1 MARVEPSRDD
11 AVALTAVAL
20 DDVARVLE
28 IYVEA
33 MLARPAEV
41 RPLGDLASG
50 DRSRAGHVDLEGAA
64 AAGRPTTDGAAF
76 YLPER
81 MARFPDRRGNFMV
94 YRMAVL
100 HQLGGVLFG
109 TYRRGPIRFADFF
122 AGFGEPGLARAL
134 FGRLE
139 GARIDAA
146 LARAF
151 RGVHRDLLRLIDD
164 ALESTP
170 PPASDRDCRP
180 GFELQPHAGPESP
193 PAPAP
198 RRRSRGPSREAAL
211 SHLAGRLLMA
221 QRRLVAV
228 PALPR
233 GRGSGDAD
241 PAFDSTVRLKACD
254 EGGGRGAGAAD
265 PALDLPDEAARLLL
279 RGATVE
285 DTRRA
290 VRSLYRVFASLR
302 PGAGSAGSGLSA
314 GDRGAGDRG
323 PESAAD
329 PVPQSLEMPAPAH
342 HGDPAPERVELRGE
356 WAELASEVELRDD
369 VAPGPVASGLM
380 DQLQVDELGVLSLQD
395 GDLSGTA
402 GLPLTDL
409 DVTGAIEAE
418 AGDADSELIEL
429 DPEELAARLEELS
442 KRLERELDAAGLNR
456 DREQVHYYDE
466 WDHELAGY
474 RRRWCHLREKTIE
487 PPPAGGVGAAAVSE
501 GSNRAGIGG
510 FDASASGVGAAS
522 VFDGRFV
529 DETRRRHADLLRR
542 VRRQFELL
550 KPEEFRRVR
559 RLIEGE
565 ELDLD
570 RVVETH
576 VDRRAGRPPDG
587 AVYMSRRRQHRD
599 VAAAFLLDMSASTDA
614 EAPVDEPE
622 HAPGKTP
629 APEYVGVFD
638 DFDWPDNP
646 QPLPPGRRV
655 IDIEKES
662 LVLMADA
669 LETLGDDYAIYGF
682 SGFGRKEVEFFVAKE
697 FDDDLDRDAEDRIAA
712 MEPKRS
718 TRMGPAIRHAAV
730 KLAEREAKVKVL
742 LILSDGYPQDFDYG
756 SDRASR
762 VYGIRDTMVALRET
776 ERVGISTF
784 CITVDPAGHDYLRE
798 MCPERR
804 YLVIDEIAALPRQLP
819 KVYRGL
825 TA

>member
-1 MARVEPSRDD
+1 MAPS
-11 AVALTAVAL
+11 AVAL
-20 DDVARVLE
+20 DDVARILE

-33 MLARPAEV
+33 MLARPADV
-41 RPLGDLASG
+41 RPVADLRTG
-50 DRSRAGHVDLEGAA
+50 DRSRVEHLDLEGAA

-81 MARFPDRRGNFMV
+81 IDRLADSHGNFMV

-109 TYRRGPIRFADFF
+109 TYRRGPVRFADFF
-122 AGFGEPGLARAL
+122 AGFDEPGLARAL
-134 FGRLE
+134 FARLE

-146 LARAF
+146 LARVF
-151 RGVHRDLLRLIDD
+151 RGVGRDLLRLIDD
-164 ALESTP
+164 ALESSLG
-170 PPASDRDCRP
+170 PASRP
-180 GFELQPHAGPESP
+180 AERRQP
-193 PAPAP
+193 
-198 RRRSRGPSREAAL
+198 REAAL
-211 SHLAGRLLMA
+211 FDLAQALLVEQRSRLRASAGGADSAGRM
-221 QRRLVAV
+221 
-228 PALPR
+228 
-233 GRGSGDAD
+233 S
-241 PAFDSTVRLKACD
+241 VRF
-254 EGGGRGAGAAD
+254 G
-265 PALDLPDEAARLLL
+265 EAATLLNP
-279 RGATVE
+279 GATV
-285 DTRRA
+285 DHTLRA
-290 VRSLYRVFASLR
+290 VRALYTEFAALR
-302 PGAGSAGSGLSA
+302 SASFLSEPA
-314 GDRGAGDRG
+314 PAADDGRPHDRG
-323 PESAAD
+323 
-329 PVPQSLEMPAPAH
+329 VPPDLEAEAQSLDAPAPAH
-342 HGDPAPERVELRGE
+342 HGDPAPERVELRRE
-356 WAELASEVELRDD
+356 WQELASEVELRDE
-369 VAPGPVASGLM
+369 VEPGPIAAGLM
-380 DQLQVDELGVLSLQD
+380 EQLQVDELGVLSLQD

-418 AGDADSELIEL
+418 GGDEDATPVEL
-429 DPEELAARLEELS
+429 DPDELAARLEELS
-442 KRLERELDAAGLNR
+442 KRLERELAEAGL

-474 RRRWCHLREKTIE
+474 RRRWCHLREKAIE
-487 PPPAGGVGAAAVSE
+487 PPCAAPNGATAPA
-501 GSNRAGIGG
+501 
-510 FDASASGVGAAS
+510 D
-522 VFDGRFV
+522 RFV
-529 DETRRRHADLLRR
+529 DETRRHHADLLRR
-542 VRRQFELL
+542 VRKQFELL
-550 KPEEFRRVR
+550 KPEEFRRMR

-622 HAPGKTP
+622 P
-629 APEYVGVFD
+629 AAGREPEPEYVGVFD

-646 QPLPPGRRV
+646 QPIPPGRRV

-697 FDDDLDRDAEDRIAA
+697 FDDDFDREAEDRIAA

-718 TRMGPAIRHAAV
+718 TRMGPAIRHAAA
-730 KLAEREAKVKVL
+730 KLAERETKVKVL

-776 ERVGISTF
+776 ERQGISTF

-804 YLVIDEIAALPRQLP
+804 YLVIDEIAALPSQLP

>member
-1 MARVEPSRDD
+1 M
-11 AVALTAVAL
+11 TAVAL

-41 RPLGDLASG
+41 RPLADLEAG
-50 DRSRAGHVDLEGAA
+50 DRSRAGHLDLEGAA

-81 MARFPDRRGNFMV
+81 MDRLPDSHGNFMV

-109 TYRRGPIRFADFF
+109 TYRRGPIRFAEFF
-122 AGFGEPGLARAL
+122 AGFDEPGLARAL
-134 FGRLE
+134 FARLE

-146 LARAF
+146 LARVF
-151 RGVHRDLLRLIDD
+151 RGVGRDLLRLIDD
-164 ALESTP
+164 ALDSSLGP
-170 PPASDRDCRP
+170 PQRPAGRR
-180 GFELQPHAGPESP
+180 QP
-193 PAPAP
+193 
-198 RRRSRGPSREAAL
+198 REAAL
-211 SHLAGRLLMA
+211 FDLARALLLEQRSQLLASGVGADSASRLSVRRPSGRH
-221 QRRLVAV
+221 
-228 PALPR
+228 
-233 GRGSGDAD
+233 SG
-241 PAFDSTVRLKACD
+241 
-254 EGGGRGAGAAD
+254 
-265 PALDLPDEAARLLL
+265 EAATLLNP
-279 RGATVE
+279 GATV
-285 DTRRA
+285 DHTLRA
-290 VRSLYRVFASLR
+290 VRALYPAFAALR
-302 PGAGSAGSGLSA
+302 STLGAAGAEAATHDGRPRDRNADPDPGAEA
-314 GDRGAGDRG
+314 
-323 PESAAD
+323 
-329 PVPQSLEMPAPAH
+329 QSLDVPAPAH
-342 HGDPAPERVELRGE
+342 HGDPAPERVELRRE
-356 WAELASEVELRDD
+356 WQELASEVEVRDD
-369 VAPGPVASGLM
+369 VEPGPIAAGLM
-380 DQLQVDELGVLSLQD
+380 EQLQVDELGVLSLQD

-418 AGDADSELIEL
+418 GGDEEATPIEL
-429 DPEELAARLEELS
+429 DPEELTARLEELS
-442 KRLERELDAAGLNR
+442 KRLERELAEAGL
-456 DREQVHYYDE
+456 DREQVYYYDE

-474 RRRWCHLREKTIE
+474 RRRWCHLREKPIE
-487 PPPAGGVGAAAVSE
+487 PPGAAPNGAV
-501 GSNRAGIGG
+501 APA
-510 FDASASGVGAAS
+510 D
-522 VFDGRFV
+522 RFV
-529 DETRRRHADLLRR
+529 DETRRLHADLLRR
-542 VRRQFELL
+542 VRKQFELL
-550 KPEEFRRVR
+550 KPEEFRRMR

-622 HAPGKTP
+622 APAGKTP
-629 APEYVGVFD
+629 EPEYVGVFD

-697 FDDDLDRDAEDRIAA
+697 FDDDLDRGAEDRIAA

-718 TRMGPAIRHAAV
+718 TRMGPAIRHAAA

-776 ERVGISTF
+776 ERQGISTF

-804 YLVIDEIAALPRQLP
+804 YLVIDEIAALPSQLP

>member
-1 MARVEPSRDD
+1 MIGSSP
-11 AVALTAVAL
+11 
-20 DDVARVLE
+20 VARVDAGRGDSPASTAVELDDIGRILE

-41 RPLGDLASG
+41 RPLADLSTG
-50 DRSRAGHVDLEGAA
+50 DRSRGGHVDLEGAA

-81 MARFPDRRGNFMV
+81 IARFPDRYGNFMV

-109 TYRRGPIRFADFF
+109 TYRRGPVRFADFF
-122 AGFGEPGLARAL
+122 AGFEEPGLARAL
-134 FGRLE
+134 FARLE

-151 RGVHRDLLRLIDD
+151 RGVRRDLLRLIDD
-164 ALESTP
+164 ALES
-170 PPASDRDCRP
+170 S
-180 GFELQPHAGPESP
+180 
-193 PAPAP
+193 PAPPSRP
-198 RRRSRGPSREAAL
+198 RRRHRFREAAL
-211 SHLAGRLLMA
+211 FDLAGALLMA
-221 QRRLVAV
+221 QRALLTVAASAPGNPGGAMPRHPRTSPCARHRAQGWNPGV
-228 PALPR
+228 SPASPGNAGVSPASGSELR
-233 GRGSGDAD
+233 RGS
-241 PAFDSTVRLKACD
+241 
-254 EGGGRGAGAAD
+254 
-265 PALDLPDEAARLLL
+265 DLPKEAASLLHP
-279 RGATVE
+279 GATVE

-290 VRSLYRVFASLR
+290 VRSLYPAFAALR
-302 PGAGSAGSGLSA
+302 SRGLRADPGVPA
-314 GDRGAGDRG
+314 GDAGAEDRE
-323 PESAAD
+323 PAPDAD

-356 WAELASEVELRDD
+356 WAELAAEVELRDD
-369 VAPGPVASGLM
+369 VEPGPVASGMM

-418 AGDADSELIEL
+418 AGDADAEPIEL

-442 KRLERELDAAGLNR
+442 KRLERELAEAGLDR
-456 DREQVHYYDE
+456 DREQIYYYDE

-474 RRRWCHLREKTIE
+474 RRRWCHLREKAIE
-487 PPPAGGVGAAAVSE
+487 PPPAKGGVAAVSD
-501 GSNRAGIGG
+501 R
-510 FDASASGVGAAS
+510 
-522 VFDGRFV
+522 RFV
-529 DETRRRHADLLRR
+529 DETRHHHADLLRR

-550 KPEEFRRVR
+550 KPEELRRVR

-614 EAPVDEPE
+614 EAPACEPE
-622 HAPGKTP
+622 PLPGKTP

-697 FDDDLDRDAEDRIAA
+697 FDDDLNREAEERIAA

-718 TRMGPAIRHAAV
+718 TRMGPAIRHAAA
-730 KLAEREAKVKVL
+730 KLAEREARVKVL

-776 ERVGISTF
+776 ERQGISTF

-804 YLVIDEIAALPRQLP
+804 YLVIDEIAALPSQLP

-825 TA
+825 TS

>member
-1 MARVEPSRDD
+1 MNAVE
-11 AVALTAVAL
+11 L
-20 DDVARVLE
+20 DDIGRVLE
-28 IYVEA
+28 IFVEA

-41 RPLGDLASG
+41 RPLADLSTG

-81 MARFPDRRGNFMV
+81 IARFSDREGNFMV

-109 TYRRGPIRFADFF
+109 TYRRGPVRFADFF
-122 AGFGEPGLARAL
+122 AGFEEPGLARAL
-134 FGRLE
+134 FARLE

-151 RGVHRDLLRLIDD
+151 PGVRRDLPRLIDD
-164 ALESTP
+164 ALKS
-170 PPASDRDCRP
+170 S
-180 GFELQPHAGPESP
+180 
-193 PAPAP
+193 PAPPSRP
-198 RRRSRGPSREAAL
+198 RRRHRFREAAL
-211 SHLAGRLLMA
+211 FELADALLVA
-221 QRRLVAV
+221 QRSLLTS
-228 PALPR
+228 PASAPGNPGGAPASALGLRHRSNLPN
-233 GRGSGDAD
+233 
-241 PAFDSTVRLKACD
+241 
-254 EGGGRGAGAAD
+254 
-265 PALDLPDEAARLLL
+265 EAASLLQP
-279 RGATVE
+279 GATVE

-290 VRSLYRVFASLR
+290 VRSLYPAFAALR
-302 PGAGSAGSGLSA
+302 SRGLLADAGVPADAAGAQ
-314 GDRGAGDRG
+314 DRG
-323 PESAAD
+323 PAPDAD

-342 HGDPAPERVELRGE
+342 HGDPAPERVELRSE
-356 WAELASEVELRDD
+356 WAELAAEIELRDD

-402 GLPLTDL
+402 GLPFTDL

-418 AGDADSELIEL
+418 AGAADAELIEL

-442 KRLERELDAAGLNR
+442 KRLERELEAAGLNR

-487 PPPAGGVGAAAVSE
+487 PPSTDGVGDPAVS
-501 GSNRAGIGG
+501 GH
-510 FDASASGVGAAS
+510 
-522 VFDGRFV
+522 RFV
-529 DETRRRHADLLRR
+529 DETRRHHADLLRR

-622 HAPGKTP
+622 RPSGKAPE
-629 APEYVGVFD
+629 PEYVGVFD
-638 DFDWPDNP
+638 DFDWPDSP
-646 QPLPPGRRV
+646 QRHPPGRRV

-697 FDDDLDRDAEDRIAA
+697 FDDDLNREAEERIAA

-776 ERVGISTF
+776 ERQGISTF

-804 YLVIDEIAALPRQLP
+804 YLVIDEIAALPIQLP

>member
-41 RPLGDLASG
+41 RPLGDLSSG

-64 AAGRPTTDGAAF
+64 AAGRPTTDGASF

-81 MARFPDRRGNFMV
+81 IERFGDLCGNFMV

-109 TYRRGPIRFADFF
+109 TYRRGPVRFADFF
-122 AGFGEPGLARAL
+122 AGFEEPGLARAL
-134 FGRLE
+134 FARLE

-146 LARAF
+146 LARTF
-151 RGVHRDLLRLIDD
+151 RGVRRDLLRLIDD
-164 ALESTP
+164 ALESS
-170 PPASDRDCRP
+170 PAT
-180 GFELQPHAGPESP
+180 G
-193 PAPAP
+193 P
-198 RRRSRGPSREAAL
+198 RRLERGRPRETAL
-211 SHLAGRLLMA
+211 SNLARSLLVEQRSLLVPSASHPGNAGHPGNVGHPGSAGRLRA
-221 QRRLVAV
+221 SGRRQETDLPE
-228 PALPR
+228 PAANLLR
-233 GRGSGDAD
+233 RGSTVNDTRHAVRALYPELAALRSGV
-241 PAFDSTVRLKACD
+241 STA
-254 EGGGRGAGAAD
+254 ATGAAAD
-265 PALDLPDEAARLLL
+265 AGR
-279 RGATVE
+279 RE
-285 DTRRA
+285 DR
-290 VRSLYRVFASLR
+290 
-302 PGAGSAGSGLSA
+302 
-314 GDRGAGDRG
+314 
-323 PESAAD
+323 AAD
-329 PVPQSLEMPAPAH
+329 VSPEAEQQSLEMPAPAH
-342 HGDPAPERVELRGE
+342 HGDPAPERVELGGE
-356 WAELASEVELRDD
+356 WGELASEVELRDD
-369 VAPGPVASGLM
+369 VEPGPLASGLM

-418 AGDADSELIEL
+418 AGDADSEPIEL

-474 RRRWCHLREKTIE
+474 RRRWCHLREKAIE
-487 PPPAGGVGAAAVSE
+487 PPPADGVGVVA
-501 GSNRAGIGG
+501 
-510 FDASASGVGAAS
+510 ASG
-522 VFDGRFV
+522 GRFV
-529 DETRRRHADLLRR
+529 DETRQHHADLLRR

-622 HAPGKTP
+622 P
-629 APEYVGVFD
+629 AAGREPEPEYVGVFD

-646 QPLPPGRRV
+646 QRLPPGRRV

-697 FDDDLDRDAEDRIAA
+697 FDDDLDREAEDRIAA

-776 ERVGISTF
+776 ERIGISTF

-804 YLVIDEIAALPRQLP
+804 YLVIDEIAALPSQLP

>member
-1 MARVEPSRDD
+1 M
-11 AVALTAVAL
+11 TAVAL

-41 RPLGDLASG
+41 RPLADLEAG
-50 DRSRAGHVDLEGAA
+50 DRSRAGHLDLEGAA

-81 MARFPDRRGNFMV
+81 MDRWPDSDGNFMV

-109 TYRRGPIRFADFF
+109 TYRRGPLRFADFF
-122 AGFGEPGLARAL
+122 AGFDEPALARAL
-134 FGRLE
+134 FARLE

-146 LARAF
+146 LARVF
-151 RGVHRDLLRLIDD
+151 RGVGRDLLRLIDD
-164 ALESTP
+164 ALDSSLGP
-170 PPASDRDCRP
+170 PQRPAARR
-180 GFELQPHAGPESP
+180 QP
-193 PAPAP
+193 
-198 RRRSRGPSREAAL
+198 REAAL
-211 SHLAGRLLMA
+211 FDLARALLLEQRSRLLAGGDSADTAGRLSV
-221 QRRLVAV
+221 RR
-228 PALPR
+228 PS
-233 GRGSGDAD
+233 GRHSG
-241 PAFDSTVRLKACD
+241 
-254 EGGGRGAGAAD
+254 
-265 PALDLPDEAARLLL
+265 EAATLLNP
-279 RGATVE
+279 GATVE
-285 DTRRA
+285 NTRSV
-290 VRSLYRVFASLR
+290 VRSLYPAFAVLR
-302 PGAGSAGSGLSA
+302 PSGLVVDSDLSA
-314 GDRGAGDRG
+314 GTAAEERG

-342 HGDPAPERVELRGE
+342 HGDPTPERVELRRE
-356 WAELASEVELRDD
+356 WQELASEVEVRDD
-369 VAPGPVASGLM
+369 VEPGPIAAGLM
-380 DQLQVDELGVLSLQD
+380 EQLQVDELGVLSLQD

-418 AGDADSELIEL
+418 EGDEEATPIEL

-442 KRLERELDAAGLNR
+442 KRLERELAEAGL
-456 DREQVHYYDE
+456 DREQVYYYDE

-474 RRRWCHLREKTIE
+474 RRRWCHLREKPIE
-487 PPPAGGVGAAAVSE
+487 PPAAAPNGAAAS
-501 GSNRAGIGG
+501 S
-510 FDASASGVGAAS
+510 D
-522 VFDGRFV
+522 RFV
-529 DETRRRHADLLRR
+529 DETRRLHADLLRR
-542 VRRQFELL
+542 VRKQFELL
-550 KPEEFRRVR
+550 KPEEFRRMR

-576 VDRRAGRPPDG
+576 VDRRAGQPPDG

-622 HAPGKTP
+622 APAGKTP
-629 APEYVGVFD
+629 EPEYVGVFD

-697 FDDDLDRDAEDRIAA
+697 FDDDLDREAEDRIAA

-718 TRMGPAIRHAAV
+718 TRMGPAIRHAAA

-776 ERVGISTF
+776 ERQGISTF

-804 YLVIDEIAALPRQLP
+804 YLVIDEIAALPSQLP

>member
-1 MARVEPSRDD
+1 MARVEQGGVD
-11 AVALTAVAL
+11 AAALNAVEL

-41 RPLGDLASG
+41 RPLADLEAG
-50 DRSRAGHVDLEGAA
+50 DRSRAGHLDLEGAA

-81 MARFPDRRGNFMV
+81 MDRLPDSHGNFMV

-109 TYRRGPIRFADFF
+109 TYRRGPVRFADFF
-122 AGFGEPGLARAL
+122 AAFDEPGLARAL
-134 FGRLE
+134 FARLE

-146 LARAF
+146 LARVF
-151 RGVHRDLLRLIDD
+151 RGVGRDLLRLIDD
-164 ALESTP
+164 ALDSSLGP
-170 PPASDRDCRP
+170 PQRPAGRR
-180 GFELQPHAGPESP
+180 QP
-193 PAPAP
+193 
-198 RRRSRGPSREAAL
+198 REAAL
-211 SHLAGRLLMA
+211 FDLARALLLEQRSRLLA
-221 QRRLVAV
+221 I
-228 PALPR
+228 
-233 GRGSGDAD
+233 RGSDESASW
-241 PAFDSTVRLKACD
+241 PSVRF
-254 EGGGRGAGAAD
+254 E
-265 PALDLPDEAARLLL
+265 EAATLLNP
-279 RGATVE
+279 GVTV
-285 DTRRA
+285 DHTLRA
-290 VRSLYRVFASLR
+290 VRALYPEFAALR
-302 PGAGSAGSGLSA
+302 STLGAAGAEAATHDGRPRDGNGDPDPGAEA
-314 GDRGAGDRG
+314 
-323 PESAAD
+323 
-329 PVPQSLEMPAPAH
+329 QSLDVPAPAH
-342 HGDPAPERVELRGE
+342 HGDPAPERVELRRE
-356 WAELASEVELRDD
+356 WQELASEVEVRDD
-369 VAPGPVASGLM
+369 VEPGPIAAGLM
-380 DQLQVDELGVLSLQD
+380 EQLQVDELGVLSLQD

-418 AGDADSELIEL
+418 GGDEEGTPIEL

-442 KRLERELDAAGLNR
+442 KRLERELAEAGL
-456 DREQVHYYDE
+456 DREQVYYYDE

-474 RRRWCHLREKTIE
+474 RRRWCHLREKPIE
-487 PPPAGGVGAAAVSE
+487 PPGPTANGAAAPP
-501 GSNRAGIGG
+501 
-510 FDASASGVGAAS
+510 D
-522 VFDGRFV
+522 RFV
-529 DETRRRHADLLRR
+529 DETRRLHADLLRR
-542 VRRQFELL
+542 VRKQFELL
-550 KPEEFRRVR
+550 KPEEFRRMR

-622 HAPGKTP
+622 APAGKTP
-629 APEYVGVFD
+629 EPEYVGVFD
-638 DFDWPDNP
+638 DFDWLDNP

-697 FDDDLDRDAEDRIAA
+697 FDDDLDREAEDRIAA

-718 TRMGPAIRHAAV
+718 TRMGPAIRHAAA

-776 ERVGISTF
+776 ERQGISTF

-804 YLVIDEIAALPRQLP
+804 YLVIDEIAALPSQLP

>member
-1 MARVEPSRDD
+1 MA
-11 AVALTAVAL
+11 AVAL

-41 RPLGDLASG
+41 RPLADLAAG
-50 DRSRAGHVDLEGAA
+50 DRSRAGHLDLEGAA
-64 AAGRPTTDGAAF
+64 AVGRPTTDGASF
-76 YLPER
+76 FLPER
-81 MARFPDRRGNFMV
+81 IDRFADGSGNFMV

-109 TYRRGPIRFADFF
+109 TYRRGPVRFADFF
-122 AGFGEPGLARAL
+122 AGFGEPALARAL
-134 FGRLE
+134 FARLE

-151 RGVHRDLLRLIDD
+151 RGVRRDLLRLLDD
-164 ALESTP
+164 ALERSLAP
-170 PPASDRDCRP
+170 DSRPPA
-180 GFELQPHAGPESP
+180 
-193 PAPAP
+193 
-198 RRRSRGPSREAAL
+198 RRRLREAAL
-211 SHLAGRLLMA
+211 FDLARALLVE
-221 QRRLVAV
+221 QRRRLAPDAAGLS
-228 PALPR
+228 PAGQAAIR
-233 GRGSGDAD
+233 GPDDRRLGGFGG
-241 PAFDSTVRLKACD
+241 PATLLGPGTTVD
-254 EGGGRGAGAAD
+254 
-265 PALDLPDEAARLLL
+265 
-279 RGATVE
+279 
-285 DTRRA
+285 DTLRA
-290 VRSLYRVFASLR
+290 VEALYPVFAALR
-302 PGAGSAGSGLSA
+302 SASSSSRSA
-314 GDRGAGDRG
+314 
-323 PESAAD
+323 SAAD
-329 PVPQSLEMPAPAH
+329 ERPPEPPGGGLDPEAEPQSLELPAPAH
-342 HGDPAPERVELRGE
+342 HGDPAPERVELRRE
-356 WAELASEVELRDD
+356 WQELASEVELRDD
-369 VAPGPVASGLM
+369 VEPGPMAAGLM
-380 DQLQVDELGVLSLQD
+380 EQLQVDELGVLSLQD
-395 GDLSGTA
+395 GDLAGAA

-418 AGDADSELIEL
+418 GGDEDATPMEL

-442 KRLERELDAAGLNR
+442 KRLERELAEAGLDR
-456 DREQVHYYDE
+456 DREQVVYYDE
-466 WDHELAGY
+466 WDHELAAY
-474 RRRWCHLREKTIE
+474 RRRWCHLREKALE
-487 PPPAGGVGAAAVSE
+487 PLAAPPTAATPQVA
-501 GSNRAGIGG
+501 
-510 FDASASGVGAAS
+510 
-522 VFDGRFV
+522 GRFV
-529 DETRRRHADLLRR
+529 DETRRRHADLLWR

-550 KPEEFRRVR
+550 KPVEFRRVR

-614 EAPVDEPE
+614 EAPVDEPSPVSGRE
-622 HAPGKTP
+622 PE
-629 APEYVGVFD
+629 PEYVGVFD

-669 LETLGDDYAIYGF
+669 LETLGDDYAVYGF
-682 SGFGRKEVEFFVAKE
+682 SGFGRKEVDFFVAKE
-697 FDDDLDRDAEDRIAA
+697 FDDDYDREAEDRIAA

-718 TRMGPAIRHAAV
+718 TRMGPAIRHAAA
-730 KLAEREAKVKVL
+730 KLAAREAKVKVL

-762 VYGIRDTMVALRET
+762 VYGIRDTTVALRET

-804 YLVIDEIAALPRQLP
+804 YLVIDDLAALPSQLP